1 MLSRLRRS
9 ESGLKEA
16 RAEIADLKE
25 RAAKQLEASPAD
37 PEVSRVHSLCA
48 DVAVCVAVRV
58 AAISGKSARVGRTAG
73 QCTGVRERL
82 LSSE

>member
-16 RAEIADLKE
+16 QAEIADLKE

-37 PEVSRVHSLCA
+37 PEVSSVHSLCA
-48 DVAVCVAVRV
+48 DVAVRV
-58 AAISGKSARVGRTAG
+58 AGIPGKDARVRRIAG
-73 QCTGVRERL
+73 WHKQRVGVVRKGQFFR
-82 LSSE
+82 